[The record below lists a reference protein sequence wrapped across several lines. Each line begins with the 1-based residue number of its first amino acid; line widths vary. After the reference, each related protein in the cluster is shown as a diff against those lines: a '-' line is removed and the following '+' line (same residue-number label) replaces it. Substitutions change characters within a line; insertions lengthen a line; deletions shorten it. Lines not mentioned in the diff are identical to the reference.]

1 MLSVFEII
9 IPVFLE
15 QHIRET
21 RHFCTILLKH
31 KYIHVSRTILDND
44 FFVYLELIGSKAS
57 KTVLFASDLGL
68 LTTSVKF
75 KATIGS
81 YKKGALPDLS

>member
-44 FFVYLELIGSKAS
+44 FFC
-57 KTVLFASDLGL
+57 LFGADRFK
-68 LTTSVKF
+68 SVKNGPF
-75 KATIGS
+75 RQ
-81 YKKGALPDLS
+81 